1 MTSPILDRDKSA
13 DRAQT
18 FLDWTRINAKALTIA
33 AVAVVLAA
41 GVYWVYVRT
50 KENQAARAAQAL
62 LTAKSSIGSGNLPL
76 AHSDLQNIVN
86 KWQSTNAGVE
96 ASMLLAGMDY
106 DQGKF
111 SDGIKLLQDAENTGP
126 GREIAPTLESLIGDG
141 YMSSKQAS
149 KAADAYSRAANVSRY
164 EAETA
169 TNKAKAARAYEV
181 AGDTAKSIELWTWLS
196 TDPAGA
202 SMASEAK
209 VRLGELEAAHGSA
222 ATAAKGS

>member
-1 MTSPILDRDKSA
+1 MTSSLLDDDKSA

-33 AVAVVLAA
+33 AIAVVLA
-41 GVYWVYVRT
+41 GGIFWVYVRT

-62 LTAKSSIGSGNLPL
+62 LTAKSSLGSGNLPL
-76 AHSDLQNIVN
+76 AHSDLENIVN

-111 SDGIKLLQDAENTGP
+111 SDGIKLLQDAESTGP
-126 GREIAPTLESLIGDG
+126 GRELAPTLESLIADG
-141 YMSSKQAS
+141 YMGEKQAS
-149 KAADAYSRAANVSRY
+149 KAADAYARAANVSRY

-169 TNKAKAARAYEV
+169 NNKAKAARAYAI
-181 AGDTAKSIELWTWLS
+181 AGDTAKATELWNWLA

-202 SMASEAK
+202 SMASEAR

-222 ATAAKGS
+222 SNKGS